1 MRTGFAQLQ
10 KGAGLIEIMIAI
22 ALGLFLATGIFQIMS
37 SSRQTYKTQSALAWL
52 QADARFA
59 IETMTEHLR
68 LAGARSI
75 SLIDKAI
82 AFPYATINR
91 QPPAKWCPGCAPITF
106 TLKAEQILFGSDD
119 NKNKADAVL
128 DGTDVIAVR
137 YQGAERGTTRDCLG
151 NEVEADAVAV
161 DVYYVS
167 TESELRCSTGI
178 QDLALVDGVE
188 NLQILYGMADSFNP
202 SNPQVSCYLDASS
215 PGTGLGCVKL
225 DFDQVVSVRLDLLLH
240 TAGDEG
246 RRLRTD
252 NDTAIYSLGGED
264 VQVNDNIDR
273 RLRRVFST
281 SVSLR
286 NRLK

>member
-1 MRTGFAQLQ
+1 MRIGFAKLQ

-22 ALGLFLATGIFQIMS
+22 ALGLFLAAGIFQIMS

-59 IETMTEHLR
+59 IETMAEHLR

-75 SLIDKAI
+75 SLIDRAI
-82 AFPYATINR
+82 AFPYVTINR
-91 QPPAKWCPGCAPITF
+91 QPPAEWCPGCAPFTF
-106 TLKAEQILFGSDD
+106 TLRAEQVLFGSDD
-119 NKNKADAVL
+119 NDNGADAVL
-128 DGTDVIAVR
+128 AATDVIAVR
-137 YQGAERGTTRDCLG
+137 YQGVERGTTRDCLG
-151 NEVEADAVAV
+151 NEVEADADTV

-167 TESELRCSTGI
+167 IDSELRCSTGT
-178 QDLALVDGVE
+178 QDWALVNGVE
-188 NLQILYGMADSFNP
+188 NLQILYGMADNPNP
-202 SNPQVSCYLDASS
+202 SNPRASCYLDASS

-252 NDTAIYSLGGED
+252 NDTSSYSLGGED
-264 VQVNDNIDR
+264 VQVNDDIDH

-281 SVSLR
+281 TVSLR

>member
-1 MRTGFAQLQ
+1 MRIGFAQLQ

-22 ALGLFLATGIFQIMS
+22 ALGLFMAAGIYQVMS

-59 IETMTEHLR
+59 IGTMTEHLR

-75 SLIDKAI
+75 SLIDSAI
-82 AFPYATINR
+82 AFPYVTINR
-91 QPPAKWCPGCAPITF
+91 QPSNEWCPGCAPITF
-106 TLKAEQILFGSDD
+106 TLKAEQVLFGGDD

-137 YQGAERGTTRDCLG
+137 YQGAERGSTRDCLG
-151 NEVEADAVAV
+151 NYVSADTNTV

-167 TESELRCSTGI
+167 INSELRCSTGTH
-178 QDLALVDGVE
+178 DWALVNGVE
-188 NLQILYGMADSFNP
+188 NLQILYGMADNLNP
-202 SNPQVSCYLDASS
+202 SNPQVSCYLGASS

-252 NDTAIYSLGGED
+252 NDTSIYTLGGED
-264 VQVNDNIDR
+264 VQVSDIIDR

-281 SVSLR
+281 TVSLR